1 MNKTMNKLIFIQADL
16 GKTNKNIVKKAV
28 FIDEVETY
36 LKYGWKFLNYDDEE
50 FYITNYI
57 KNKED

>member
-1 MNKTMNKLIFIQADL
+1 MNNKLIFIQADL
-16 GKTNKNIVKKAV
+16 GKNNKNIVKKAV

-50 FYITNYI
+50 YYIANYI
-57 KNKED
+57 KNKEVFR